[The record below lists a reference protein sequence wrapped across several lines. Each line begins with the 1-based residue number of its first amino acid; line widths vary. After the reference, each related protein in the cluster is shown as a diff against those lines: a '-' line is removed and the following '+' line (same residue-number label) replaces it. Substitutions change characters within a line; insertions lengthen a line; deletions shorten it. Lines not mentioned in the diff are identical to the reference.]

1 MLSTDNEGISLEVSL
16 MVSES
21 EIDKKKFVPKSYI
34 DWKNN
39 KDTVS
44 PIESSNLILWRDK
57 SREVWQSL

>member
-1 MLSTDNEGISLEVSL
+1 

-44 PIESSNLILWRDK
+44 PIESSNLIL
-57 SREVWQSL
+57 